1 MTQSNRYLIIASTI
15 GIISIVCLMI
25 LYRQFAFSSLLNHE
39 TRSNVAITEIL
50 SNAISTGYRELLD
63 ADPATIREMGARH
76 PVILKLDAK
85 IKQLM
90 RGSKLLKVK
99 IYDLNGLIIFST
111 DPSQINQDKSNN
123 TGFLSARAG
132 KTVSNIA
139 FRDQFNSFEGM
150 RSDLNVVSSYIPIRS
165 HPLGELEAV
174 FEVYS
179 DVTDLINQMQR
190 LQWQIVILVLGSV
203 AVFYLLLITNSR
215 RVDRMESVRLEEA
228 ARSEARLRY
237 QASHDALTGLFNRHE
252 FERRAKLLIS
262 KIQNS
267 KGEHALCFM
276 DLDQFRVVND
286 TCGHIA
292 GDELL
297 RQLGHVLKDSVRKSD
312 ILARLGGDEFG
323 ILMENCTADQAKRT
337 VTELQQAIQDF
348 QFSWEKKSFRIGVS
362 IGLVSFSGTTS
373 SITEVLKQADAACY
387 MAKDLGRNRI
397 HVYQPEDTQ
406 IEQRHGEMQWVTRI
420 NHALEEN
427 RYILYA
433 QNIVPLN
440 QSTEIHYELLLRMI
454 DEHGKIIPPNIFLPA
469 AERYDLMHKLDVWVV
484 DHAFALIASHPDFI
498 EQIHFISIN
507 LSGQSITNVN
517 FLNSVIAQ
525 IKALGIEA
533 SKICFEVTETA
544 AISNLRAASNFISR
558 LRELGCH
565 FALDDFGSGLSSFGY
580 LKNLPVDYLKIDG
593 MFVRDIVEDPIDNA
607 MVKSINDIGHVMG
620 MKTIA
625 EFVENSEIKSML
637 REIGVDYAQGYDIG
651 RPRPFEEILGLS
663 KDEMKNIIKTMRN

>member
-1 MTQSNRYLIIASTI
+1 MIQSNRYLIIASTI

-50 SNAISTGYRELLD
+50 SNAISTEYRELLD
-63 ADPATIREMGARH
+63 ADPATIREMGAKH
-76 PVILKLDAK
+76 PAILQLDAEVR
-85 IKQLM
+85 QLM

-99 IYDLNGLIIFST
+99 IYDLNGLVIFST

-123 TGFLSARAG
+123 TGFLSAKSG
-132 KTVSNIA
+132 KTASIIA

-165 HPLGELEAV
+165 HPLDELEAV

-190 LQWQIVILVLGSV
+190 LQWQVIILVLGSV
-203 AVFYLLLITNSR
+203 GVFYLLLITNSR
-215 RVDRMESVRLEEA
+215 RVGRIEAVRLEEA
-228 ARSEARLRY
+228 ARSEAQLRY

-262 KIQNS
+262 RIRNS

-323 ILMENCTADQAKRT
+323 ILMEHCTADQAKRT
-337 VTELQQAIQDF
+337 VTELQQTIQNF
-348 QFSWEKKSFRIGVS
+348 QFSWEKNSFRIGVS

-406 IEQRHGEMQWVTRI
+406 MELRHGEMQWVTRI
-420 NHALEEN
+420 NLALEEN

-440 QSTEIHYELLLRMI
+440 NSREIHYELLLRMI

-484 DHAFALIASHPDFI
+484 NHAFALIASHPAFI

-525 IKALGIEA
+525 IKTLDIEA

-565 FALDDFGSGLSSFGY
+565 FALDDFGSGLSSFAY

-593 MFVRDIVEDPIDNA
+593 MFVRDIAEDPIDKA
-607 MVKSINDIGHVMG
+607 MVRSINDIGHVMG

-625 EFVENSEIKSML
+625 EFVENSEIKGML
-637 REIGVDYAQGYDIG
+637 SEIGVDYAQGYGIG

-663 KDEMKNIIKTMRN
+663 KDEVKSIIKTMRN